1 MIIPVEP
8 LYFDINFLEHE
19 PSDSDSFDEEDL
31 KLYSSSLPIIT
42 IPAEENVTKSR
53 ELEHFVLFDEK
64 LRITSKINLK
74 RSSSCP
80 NLTI

>member
-8 LYFDINFLEHE
+8 LYFDLNFLEHE
-19 PSDSDSFDEEDL
+19 PSDSDSSDEEDL

>member
-8 LYFDINFLEHE
+8 LYFDLNFLEHE
-19 PSDSDSFDEEDL
+19 PSDSDSLDEEDL
-31 KLYSSSLPIIT
+31 KLYSLSL
-42 IPAEENVTKSR
+42 PAEENVTKSR
-53 ELEHFVLFDEK
+53 ELEHFVLLDEK

>member
-1 MIIPVEP
+1 MIIPIEP
-8 LYFDINFLEHE
+8 LYFNLNFLEHE

-42 IPAEENVTKSR
+42 IPAEEVVTKSR
-53 ELEHFVLFDEK
+53 ELEQFVLFEEK
-64 LRITSKINLK
+64 LRKTSKTILK
-74 RSSSCP
+74 KSSSCP